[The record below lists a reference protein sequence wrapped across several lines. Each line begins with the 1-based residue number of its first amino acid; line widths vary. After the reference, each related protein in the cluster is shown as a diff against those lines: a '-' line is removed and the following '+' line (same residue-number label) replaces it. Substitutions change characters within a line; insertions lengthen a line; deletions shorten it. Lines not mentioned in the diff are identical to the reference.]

1 VCEGRV
7 TYDAVARDLGYP
19 YTDPLTLLG

>member
-7 TYDAVARDLGYP
+7 TYQAVARDLGYP
-19 YTDPLTLLG
+19 YTDALALLG